1 MASFLCSL
9 ISRTNGRK
17 SQRPH
22 TGTVHDLAAPSTLT
36 LSYTLQPHWLSCCSQ
51 PHRRQPKAFAL
62 PISSTRIVFS
72 QLCPLIHIRSLLK
85 CHRSVS
91 LSLTILSNT
100 LYPLFCILNALYT
113 LDILYVWLI
122 SFIVCLP
129 SNGRQAPQGQ
139 GFLSVLTSAKSL
151 ERRTM
156 PDT

>member
-1 MASFLCSL
+1 MSSFPTNLLLNSL
-9 ISRTNGRK
+9 SFSHSALLNPFSKT
-17 SQRPH
+17 S
-22 TGTVHDLAAPSTLT
+22 GTLKCAPNPS
-36 LSYTLQPHWLSCCSQ
+36 PDPW
-51 PHRRQPKAFAL
+51 AFAL

-139 GFLSVLTSAKSL
+139 GFLSVLTPAKSL